1 MSEEEASPSVG
12 CSFLPFL
19 THTEDTEPEE
29 AVERAESVD
38 TDRPRLE
45 CPEPRVEGGSSSSLR
60 MRLCL
65 YEVGRLDYL
74 SGSKAH
80 SFSIL
85 DKIK

>member
-1 MSEEEASPSVG
+1 MD
-12 CSFLPFL
+12 CSFLSFL
-19 THTEDTEPEE
+19 THTEDSEPEE

-65 YEVGRLDYL
+65 YEVGRLGYVVGGQ
-74 SGSKAH
+74 S
-80 SFSIL
+80 SFL
-85 DKIK
+85 W